1 MKAITKRIIKE
12 SLSKYPPYKGK
23 IIHGKIYTGKK
34 IHSSSLFQAV
44 MSIPVRGYWIFKVLA
59 SNEDL
64 PETISVNFNKVER
77 LKEVDPKD
85 YPLWVGSKFSSQ
97 EFETLIKGLPQ

>member
-1 MKAITKRIIKE
+1 LKAITKRIIKE

-23 IIHGKIYTGKK
+23 IIHGKTYVDKK
-34 IHSSSLFQAV
+34 DLLKAV

-64 PETISVNFNKVER
+64 PEIISVNFNKVER

-85 YPLWVGSKFSSQ
+85 YPLWVGSKFTST
-97 EFETLIKGLPQ
+97 EFETLIKESL